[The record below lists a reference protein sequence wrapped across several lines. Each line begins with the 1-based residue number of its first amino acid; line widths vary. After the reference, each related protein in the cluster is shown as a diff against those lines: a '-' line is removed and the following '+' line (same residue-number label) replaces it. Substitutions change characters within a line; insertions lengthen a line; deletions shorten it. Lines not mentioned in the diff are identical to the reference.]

1 MGSSACGVA
10 DLRVRQPTIKVIP
23 TVAHP
28 NFRDIS
34 SAEKN
39 RPFLEVFRGST
50 RAHSLTRS
58 CPARGPAALAFCAT
72 VLTPSPTVTMRQFL
86 LAARRSPLLV
96 RPSLTRTPS
105 CTNLVAALPRRP
117 IRHAARAITS
127 AAVGLSAGALV
138 GWTGAPSA
146 VQCDAAPA
154 RATTYL
160 TANFIADAAE
170 KACPALVHIRV
181 GNGFG
186 QSSGSGF
193 VIDPSGV
200 ILTNCHVVR
209 DALTR
214 SGGGRCAVTLYDGT
228 EFQGIV
234 QHADPV
240 SDIAI
245 VKVSATQPL
254 PTAAL
259 GSSSGLRVGEFV
271 VALGAPAGLTNS
283 VSAGI
288 VSSVDRTR
296 SDLGLDRRGMVGGHA
311 SNHRAAGMHYIQTD
325 AAINQGNSGGPLL
338 NLAGEVI
345 GVNTMKV
352 SGMDGIAFAVPID
365 EVKRVVGQLT
375 KHGRVLRP
383 YLGIKFVELDA
394 QTKRQLEQSSRA
406 SGGTQPPPLPSAGL
420 FVMHVAPDSPA
431 QRAGVRAGDIIVGMG
446 GRSLRTTKE
455 LLDGLADK
463 VSAI

>member
-1 MGSSACGVA
+1 MTYDVVVSEAGSG
-10 DLRVRQPTIKVIP
+10 T
-23 TVAHP
+23 
-28 NFRDIS
+28 
-34 SAEKN
+34 E
-39 RPFLEVFRGST
+39 
-50 RAHSLTRS
+50 
-58 CPARGPAALAFCAT
+58 ALAFCVDFFLESEGDIAT
-72 VLTPSPTVTMRQFL
+72 CVNP
-86 LAARRSPLLV
+86 
-96 RPSLTRTPS
+96 
-105 CTNLVAALPRRP
+105 NLVVTLPRRP

-138 GWTGAPSA
+138 GWTDAPSA

-154 RATTYL
+154 RAAAYL

-228 EFQGIV
+228 EFQGVV

-254 PTAAL
+254 PTVAL

-296 SDLGLDRRGMVGGHA
+296 SDLGLDRRSLIGGQA

-365 EVKRVVGQLT
+365 EVKRVVVQLT

-431 QRAGVRAGDIIVGMG
+431 QRAGVRAGDTIVGMG

-455 LLDGLADK
+455 LLDGLADR
-463 VSAI
+463 VGQRVQLELQRYEQRLHAECHVESMQQ